1 MHVDQHAFLLNDA
14 MWLRDCEFVTDNVQ
28 GGVAKGSYEPLYKA
42 TQDPAKV
49 DFLRTMRKKE
59 FRKHLRKLKTQAEK
73 EEAKAQ
79 RAEQAAQKAE
89 ILREAVKQQKDTKK
103 AARKAAVEKLYAE
116 GIYCELHCAFVCIL
130 FLFPMHDWSLLGVLF
145 LISLPQ

>member
-1 MHVDQHAFLLNDA
+1 MHVKQHVLLLKDA
-14 MWLRDCEFVTDNVQ
+14 MWLLDCESVTDGVQ

-49 DFLRTMRKKE
+49 EFLRTMRKKE

-79 RAEQAAQKAE
+79 RAKQAAQKAE

-116 GIYCELHCAFVCIL
+116 GTCCKLYNVSCIL
-130 FLFPMHDWSLLGVLF
+130 FLLLMQDVACWGSSSSSAL
-145 LISLPQ
+145 

>member
-1 MHVDQHAFLLNDA
+1 MLNSALNLASRLEVVAD
-14 MWLRDCEFVTDNVQ
+14 DVQ

-49 DFLRTMRKKE
+49 EFLRTMRKKE

-79 RAEQAAQKAE
+79 RAKQAAEKAE
-89 ILREAVKQQKDTKK
+89 ILRGAVKQQKDTKK
-103 AARKAAVEKLYAE
+103 AARKAVVERLYAE
-116 GIYCELHCAFVCIL
+116 GMSCKLNCVCMYMVSVICAWV
-130 FLFPMHDWSLLGVLF
+130 
-145 LISLPQ
+145 